1 MKTSYIHL
9 RDLEQHLS
17 QTKLQQPVHFSAM
30 IQFFLLFSI
39 ISSLS
44 IGEITASK
52 VNYKK
57 MNVSDPQGA
66 SSRGPHITYRLTR
79 LIALFILQRKAS
91 TSSVRRGDDYKK
103 QDESLEQVNDGL
115 TKVLGLFQDI
125 AGCSSSMKN
134 DDVKKLIKDK
144 TRLGWHGSRTKV
156 WDCFSM
162 RNFILES
169 WVLSFKEG
177 CVQ

>member
-1 MKTSYIHL
+1 MNEDQLCPCKRSGTTPKS
-9 RDLEQHLS
+9 D
-17 QTKLQQPVHFSAM
+17 KASAACA
-30 IQFFLLFSI
+30 FFGHDTVFLLFSI

-57 MNVSDPQGA
+57 MNVSDSQGA

-103 QDESLEQVNDGL
+103 QDESLERVNDGL

-125 AGCSSSMKN
+125 AGSSSSMKN

-156 WDCFSM
+156 
-162 RNFILES
+162 
-169 WVLSFKEG
+169 
-177 CVQ
+177 

>member
-1 MKTSYIHL
+1 
-9 RDLEQHLS
+9 
-17 QTKLQQPVHFSAM
+17 
-30 IQFFLLFSI
+30 
-39 ISSLS
+39 
-44 IGEITASK
+44 
-52 VNYKK
+52 

-79 LIALFILQRKAS
+79 LIALFILQRKVS

-115 TKVLGLFQDI
+115 TKMLGLFQDI
-125 AGCSSSMKN
+125 AGSSSSMEN

-162 RNFILES
+162 RNFIL
-169 WVLSFKEG
+169 LKF
-177 CVQ
+177 